1 MAEPNP
7 QSNSPLLKL
16 PREVRDAIYL
26 EVWRFTGLRQHI
38 VAHWGASDSTD
49 AKPHYCRWKCCT
61 EFEVEDRLQELIE
74 NVRIQKGIPLGHNI
88 LGSPVSPGLDYQGLL
103 SSPWDNHWKCWIE
116 IAEGYGREYTT
127 ASYGQVNGHSTSTSG
142 CRCWKDI
149 AKDPEDSKASW
160 DRKRTPPPKPPS
172 RWKRAIEKVK
182 KAKEAIRPPPSLEPT
197 WTGGPYMPM
206 LLSCKLLF
214 PEIVQS
220 LYRSTTFIFT
230 DLKAWQFWLGY
241 CEPHPQKSDWPEL
254 GEAPRAFLNHAKSIE
269 LCLHP
274 SFRFEVPCTDPGL
287 SAHPE
292 QLHDPYDFH
301 WLNID
306 RFQNLRSLKIWMS
319 ARTLSQFKNPVLHQW
334 NHHKMDQFSLDELR
348 KTMLSFDNLDEFII
362 STPLAQNIGP
372 EDGYVQGVM
381 KKPNHHIWKRGT
393 GDHFHPLMDMDL
405 GVGGPITTVITTPE
419 RTVHPWNHQLSFSY
433 SFRLTGLI

>member
-206 LLSCKLLF
+206 LLSCKLL
-214 PEIVQS
+214 
-220 LYRSTTFIFT
+220 
-230 DLKAWQFWLGY
+230 
-241 CEPHPQKSDWPEL
+241 
-254 GEAPRAFLNHAKSIE
+254 
-269 LCLHP
+269 
-274 SFRFEVPCTDPGL
+274 
-287 SAHPE
+287 
-292 QLHDPYDFH
+292 
-301 WLNID
+301 
-306 RFQNLRSLKIWMS
+306 
-319 ARTLSQFKNPVLHQW
+319 
-334 NHHKMDQFSLDELR
+334 
-348 KTMLSFDNLDEFII
+348 
-362 STPLAQNIGP
+362 
-372 EDGYVQGVM
+372 
-381 KKPNHHIWKRGT
+381 
-393 GDHFHPLMDMDL
+393 
-405 GVGGPITTVITTPE
+405 
-419 RTVHPWNHQLSFSY
+419 
-433 SFRLTGLI
+433 